1 MTEEER
7 RRLETI
13 FPPMQVPKNF
23 TSKGNFEEFLD
34 FLDAC
39 ISNIPIFI
47 CIFIIS
53 VVLTVLVLVGG
64 HIAAYCFFKISPILP
79 G

>member
-7 RRLETI
+7 RRLEI
-13 FPPMQVPKNF
+13 ICPPVQVPKNF
-23 TSKGNFEEFLD
+23 TPEGNFEKFLD

-53 VVLTVLVLVGG
+53 VVLTVLFLVGG
-64 HIAAYCFFKISPILP
+64 RIAAYCFLKISPILP